1 MAALRCARTWA
12 ISGNRARRAEPGR
25 DTPGQVDQLT
35 VTWAYREN
43 VLDLEP
49 HGPLPP
55 EIYRRRRAL
64 AIGIAALVVV
74 VVVTII
80 AVVVNSGSAETKKAD
95 GNPNTSQGP
104 LAATP
109 TPEAKTPVVPPADQ
123 SPAPTP
129 TPAAAVEPPPVLKPG
144 DDCPD
149 STLAVKGI
157 TSEPRY
163 TLGDQP
169 KFTMVVTN
177 IGLTACQ
184 RDVGAA
190 VLAAYVYTLDNK
202 RLWSNLDC
210 APSNETL
217 VKSFN
222 PGEQVTTEV
231 TWTGMGSEAQ
241 CPLPRQPIGPGTYN
255 LVVQLGNLRSATVPF
270 ALTEPSPEA
279 PAPEAPPAEG
289 PPAEPEPEQPGG

>member
-1 MAALRCARTWA
+1 
-12 ISGNRARRAEPGR
+12 
-25 DTPGQVDQLT
+25 

-49 HGPLPP
+49 HGPLPAQ
-55 EIYRRRRAL
+55 IYWRRRAL
-64 AIGIAALVVV
+64 AGGIVVV
-74 VVVTII
+74 VIAIVV
-80 AVVVNSGSAETKKAD
+80 AVVITVLTGNSDADNKNSAKPSDVPASQAP
-95 GNPNTSQGP
+95 NPQPEVKSPITP
-104 LAATP
+104 LPPVSPQTP
-109 TPEAKTPVVPPADQ
+109 TAT
-123 SPAPTP
+123 
-129 TPAAAVEPPPVLKPG
+129 AAVMPPPVLKDG

-157 TSEPRY
+157 TSQPQYVVGE
-163 TLGDQP
+163 QP

-177 IGLTACQ
+177 IGLVACQ

-190 VLAAYVYTLDNK
+190 VLAAYVYSLDNQ

-217 VKSFN
+217 VKEFS

-231 TWTGMGSEAQ
+231 TWTGMGSAPQ

-255 LVVQLGNLRSATVPF
+255 LVVQSGNLRSASVPF
-270 ALTEPSPEA
+270 ILAPHG
-279 PAPEAPPAEG
+279 PAPGPVSPLPTEMPPAG
-289 PPAEPEPEQPGG
+289 

>member
-1 MAALRCARTWA
+1 
-12 ISGNRARRAEPGR
+12 
-25 DTPGQVDQLT
+25 

-55 EIYRRRRAL
+55 QIYWRRRGLAL
-64 AIGIAALVVV
+64 AI
-74 VVVTII
+74 
-80 AVVVNSGSAETKKAD
+80 AVVAIGIIVAVIITVLTGNAGADTKDNGKPASQAPNSQPEVKSPIT
-95 GNPNTSQGP
+95 P
-104 LAATP
+104 L
-109 TPEAKTPVVPPADQ
+109 
-123 SPAPTP
+123 
-129 TPAAAVEPPPVLKPG
+129 PPPVPQTPTATAAVMPAPVLKDG

-157 TSEPRY
+157 TSQPQYFVGE
-163 TLGDQP
+163 QP

-177 IGLTACQ
+177 IGLVGCQ

-190 VLAAYVYTLDNK
+190 VLAAYVYSLDNQ

-210 APSNETL
+210 APSNESL
-217 VKSFN
+217 VKKFS

-231 TWTGMGSEAQ
+231 TWTGMGSAPQ
-241 CPLPRQPIGPGTYN
+241 CPLPRQPIGAGTYN

-270 ALTEPSPEA
+270 II
-279 PAPEAPPAEG
+279 APPSAQNEPQAPG
-289 PPAEPEPEQPGG
+289 QQQTPMQPTPGETPPG

>member
-1 MAALRCARTWA
+1 M
-12 ISGNRARRAEPGR
+12 
-25 DTPGQVDQLT
+25 
-35 VTWAYREN
+35 TWAYRDA

-49 HGPLPP
+49 HGPLPSQ
-55 EIYRRRRAL
+55 IYWRRRAL
-64 AIGIAALVVV
+64 ALGIAVLVVGV
-74 VVVTII
+74 IA
-80 AVVVNSGSAETKKAD
+80 AVVIMIVSNSAGAETKNAD
-95 GNPNTSQGP
+95 KPTP
-104 LAATP
+104 AATP
-109 TPEAKTPVVPPADQ
+109 TPLPGENPEVKTPVVPPAEH

-129 TPAAAVEPPPVLKPG
+129 TPTAAVTPPPVLKEG

-157 TSEPRY
+157 TSEPEY
-163 TLGDQP
+163 VVGDQP

-177 IGLTACQ
+177 IGLVGCQ

-190 VLAAYVYTLDNK
+190 VLAAYVYSLDNT

-217 VKSFN
+217 VKTFN

-231 TWTGMGSEAQ
+231 TWTGMGSAPD

-255 LVVQLGNLRSATVPF
+255 LVVQLGNLRSAAVPF
-270 ALTEPSPEA
+270 VLAEPA
-279 PAPEAPPAEG
+279 
-289 PPAEPEPEQPGG
+289 PAEPRRRPPRANRRRRGTAAGN

>member
-1 MAALRCARTWA
+1 M
-12 ISGNRARRAEPGR
+12 
-25 DTPGQVDQLT
+25 
-35 VTWAYREN
+35 TWAYREV

-55 EIYRRRRAL
+55 QIYWRRRAL
-64 AIGIAALVVV
+64 ALG
-74 VVVTII
+74 I
-80 AVVVNSGSAETKKAD
+80 AVVVIGIVAAVVFTVLSSSAGAD
-95 GNPNTSQGP
+95 TRSADTAAANP
-104 LAATP
+104 AAQAAP
-109 TPEAKTPVVPPADQ
+109 QPMPEEKSPITEQVPPPP
-123 SPAPTP
+123 PAPTA
-129 TPAAAVEPPPVLKPG
+129 TAAVMPPPVLQEG

-157 TSEPRY
+157 TDEPQY
-163 TLGDQP
+163 VLGDQP

-177 IGLTACQ
+177 IGLVACK

-190 VLAAYVYTLDNK
+190 VLAAYVYALDNN

-217 VKSFN
+217 VKTFN

-231 TWTGMGSEAQ
+231 TWTGMSSAPQ

-255 LVVQLGNLRSATVPF
+255 LVVQLGNLRSAPVPF
-270 ALTEPSPEA
+270 IIAAPSAHLPAQTAPGPGQPVPA
-279 PAPEAPPAEG
+279 PAG
-289 PPAEPEPEQPGG
+289 

>member
-1 MAALRCARTWA
+1 
-12 ISGNRARRAEPGR
+12 
-25 DTPGQVDQLT
+25 

-55 EIYRRRRAL
+55 QIYWRRRGLAL
-64 AIGIAALVVV
+64 G
-74 VVVTII
+74 I
-80 AVVVNSGSAETKKAD
+80 AVVVVAIVAGIVIAVMSGGTGADTKNAGKTG
-95 GNPNTSQGP
+95 GNAQQ
-104 LAATP
+104 AP
-109 TPEAKTPVVPPADQ
+109 TPQPEVKTPVVPPAVQ
-123 SPAPTP
+123 APPPTVTP
-129 TPAAAVEPPPVLKPG
+129 TEAVQPPPVLKEG

-149 STLAVKGI
+149 STLAVKGL
-157 TSEPRY
+157 TNEPRY
-163 TLGDQP
+163 AVGDQP

-177 IGLTACQ
+177 IGLVSCQ

-190 VLAAYVYTLDNK
+190 VLAAYVYSLDNK

-217 VKSFN
+217 VKTFN

-231 TWTGMGSEAQ
+231 TWTGMGSAPQ

-270 ALTEPSPEA
+270 VLAEPAPQGDA
-279 PAPEAPPAEG
+279 PAAPPEG
-289 PPAEPEPEQPGG
+289 APPPPG

>member
-1 MAALRCARTWA
+1 
-12 ISGNRARRAEPGR
+12 
-25 DTPGQVDQLT
+25 
-35 VTWAYREN
+35 VTWPYRVN
-43 VLDLEP
+43 VLDLDP
-49 HGPLPP
+49 QGPLPSQ
-55 EIYRRRRAL
+55 IYWRRRGL
-64 AIGIAALVVV
+64 AIGIAVVVIALVAA
-74 VVVTII
+74 I
-80 AVVVNSGSAETKKAD
+80 AFMVLKGGSST
-95 GNPNTSQGP
+95 GNKNTDNKPNTAQGP
-104 LAATP
+104 LAPTP
-109 TPEAKTPVVPPADQ
+109 TPDVKTPVVPPADQ
-123 SPAPTP
+123 APPPTP
-129 TPAAAVEPPPVLKPG
+129 TATAAVVPPPVLKPG

-149 STLAVKGI
+149 STLAVKGM
-157 TSEPRY
+157 TSEPQY
-163 TLGDQP
+163 TIGDQP

-177 IGLTACQ
+177 IGLVACQ

-270 ALTEPSPEA
+270 ILAEGAPPGDAPPPADAPPPGDA
-279 PAPEAPPAEG
+279 PAPPPPADAPP
-289 PPAEPEPEQPGG
+289 PAG